1 MSSSVKSSFSSL
13 MFGEL
18 IQKIDEG
25 RLGLNTGLSTGIKPL
40 DEGIGGIQ
48 KKTYTLIFGAEG
60 AGKSVFTTHAYIL
73 SPLMEHF
80 FRQKND
86 PDYLI
91 DLKVYFYSLEVDR
104 VNVLGKM
111 LCWIIYKETGRVFSM
126 KYLFSN
132 RLFLIDNTVYDLVM
146 SYKPLIERM
155 LDEVL
160 TIIDKPMTALE
171 INEETMDLARDRGT
185 SKIVT
190 LPDGKRLRK
199 YTPNNPYEHVL
210 IIVDTLTN
218 LTVDDSIKMN
228 SEKKECDRHSSF
240 CKHVYRNLLHYSII
254 NVTHSNRDISNAMRT
269 KSGEIYPNK
278 NDISISSQ
286 PARDADL
293 VIVIF
298 ATYEY
303 ANPNNNLGKFEG
315 YDITR
320 LKHRYRNIGVLK
332 SRDGENM
339 LRISVLF
346 VGECGYFKAL
356 PKTLSKQD
364 YIDILSIKM
373 EFEELNN
380 HTEKR
385 DLIKLNQN
393 KTQ

>member
-1 MSSSVKSSFSSL
+1 
-13 MFGEL
+13 
-18 IQKIDEG
+18 
-25 RLGLNTGLSTGIKPL
+25 
-40 DEGIGGIQ
+40 
-48 KKTYTLIFGAEG
+48 
-60 AGKSVFTTHAYIL
+60 
-73 SPLMEHF
+73 
-80 FRQKND
+80 
-86 PDYLI
+86 
-91 DLKVYFYSLEVDR
+91 
-104 VNVLGKM
+104 
-111 LCWIIYKETGRVFSM
+111 
-126 KYLFSN
+126 
-132 RLFLIDNTVYDLVM
+132 
-146 SYKPLIERM
+146 
-155 LDEVL
+155 
-160 TIIDKPMTALE
+160 
-171 INEETMDLARDRGT
+171 
-185 SKIVT
+185 
-190 LPDGKRLRK
+190 
-199 YTPNNPYEHVL
+199 
-210 IIVDTLTN
+210 
-218 LTVDDSIKMN
+218 
-228 SEKKECDRHSSF
+228 
-240 CKHVYRNLLHYSII
+240 
-254 NVTHSNRDISNAMRT
+254 MRT

-286 PARDADL
+286 PARDADI
-293 VIVIF
+293 VKVIF
-298 ATYEY
+298 APYEY